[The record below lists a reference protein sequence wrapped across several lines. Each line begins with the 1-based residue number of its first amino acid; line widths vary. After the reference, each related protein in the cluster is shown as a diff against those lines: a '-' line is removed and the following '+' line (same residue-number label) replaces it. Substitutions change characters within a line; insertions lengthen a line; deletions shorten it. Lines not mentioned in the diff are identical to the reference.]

1 VVFKQ
6 KIVQAYIA
14 KPAENLNP
22 KNQAILILTDVFG
35 HELKNAQLI
44 ADQFAANGYF
54 VVMPDLLHGDA
65 IPFDRRFSFD
75 IQAWLKG
82 PPGHNPSTIDPVM
95 TSVLKELRTS
105 LGYERVG
112 AVGYCFGVSLV

>member
-1 VVFKQ
+1 V
-6 KIVQAYIA
+6 
-14 KPAENLNP
+14 
-22 KNQAILILTDVFG
+22 ILTDVFG
-35 HELKNAQLI
+35 HQFQNAQLI

-54 VVMPDLLHGDA
+54 VVMPYLFHGDA

-75 IQAWLKG
+75 IKAWLEG

-95 TSVLKELRTS
+95 ASVLKELRTF

-112 AVGYCFGVSLV
+112 AVGYCFGVG